1 MYWTTIVPSLVTY
14 LLIIPL
20 FGLRAFC
27 GRAHWIFHS
36 ARNRD
41 NLDDDELANSVSAKS
56 AFGFFYSG
64 LSIGRLLKRDLRDT
78 DYLIENSGTFSD
90 ENKRTRFKYC
100 CQGAKEWFLLWAYH
114 PISGKATLVRITPDH
129 VSQSF
134 FYWEFVIL
142 VEKLI
147 LIIHATQF
155 NQDLKS
161 MQLILA
167 MLILCVF
174 MAIQMHNE
182 PYFTTRLNRLH
193 SLAIFTCILYCACR
207 VIMTGLVSIL
217 PGGQAN
223 PFVEKSIVI
232 PEEYY
237 TYTRGYVDIDGDST
251 ALAV

>member
-1 MYWTTIVPSLVTY
+1 MPSLVTY

-27 GRAHWIFHS
+27 NRAHWIFHS

-41 NLDDDELANSVSAKS
+41 NLDDDELANSVSVKS

-129 VSQSF
+129 VS
-134 FYWEFVIL
+134 
-142 VEKLI
+142 
-147 LIIHATQF
+147 
-155 NQDLKS
+155 
-161 MQLILA
+161 
-167 MLILCVF
+167 
-174 MAIQMHNE
+174 
-182 PYFTTRLNRLH
+182 
-193 SLAIFTCILYCACR
+193 
-207 VIMTGLVSIL
+207 
-217 PGGQAN
+217 
-223 PFVEKSIVI
+223 
-232 PEEYY
+232 
-237 TYTRGYVDIDGDST
+237 
-251 ALAV
+251 